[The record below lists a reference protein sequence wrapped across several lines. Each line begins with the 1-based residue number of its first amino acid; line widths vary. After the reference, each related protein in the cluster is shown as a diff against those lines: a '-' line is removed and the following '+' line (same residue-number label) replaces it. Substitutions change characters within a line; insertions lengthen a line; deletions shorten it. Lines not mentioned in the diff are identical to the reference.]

1 MKLNPFSH
9 IFFSHFWL
17 VICILGISEPC
28 SRDHRM
34 ECLGY
39 QGSNDNAMPFS
50 FWFSSRIQLCG
61 TLKRASCALRAV
73 LGRCCPSQ
81 GHRPVLEDK
90 EKRNCWTRGEKFHF
104 PCTCFPLS
112 PVTGSSGTKYIP
124 NTRWNKQPT
133 GLSSD
138 GCSIRSCQGLH
149 FIYLYFGRSNAKSK
163 SQGRRGDVWHSVAD
177 LMNRI

>member
-50 FWFSSRIQLCG
+50 FWFSSRIQVCG
-61 TLKRASCALRAV
+61 TLKRASCALSAV
-73 LGRCCPSQ
+73 LGRCRPSQ
-81 GHRPVLEDK
+81 GRRPVLEDK

-104 PCTCFPLS
+104 PCACFPLS

-163 SQGRRGDVWHSVAD
+163 SQRCRGDVWHSVAY